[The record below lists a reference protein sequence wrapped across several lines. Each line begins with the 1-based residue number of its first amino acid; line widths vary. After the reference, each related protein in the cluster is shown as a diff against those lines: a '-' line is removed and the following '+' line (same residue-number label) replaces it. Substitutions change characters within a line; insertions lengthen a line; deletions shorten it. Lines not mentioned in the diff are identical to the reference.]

1 MTIFVGHSNTGKSYL
16 AMLIYA
22 TNKVLLGSDIAMR
35 SIERIEEQKSRKFIN
50 FMANIGKSD
59 THDINEI
66 KSFFEETMQVFREAW
81 RDEIMRCFGE
91 NAENLIEKEE
101 FSCVLSNSK
110 SGLSI
115 DLTNPASSV
124 DKIPQKLLLT
134 IYKHIRRD
142 YKKYSARYDNIT
154 PKDDD
159 ADRLMRPYE
168 YYKMLGEIWQQFLKV
183 LYGDRVPRT
192 SHYLPAIRGG
202 IMQSHRTL
210 ASAVIRRAS
219 RVGIERD
226 IYDNNNIP
234 LFNGVLADFMVR
246 LIDIGGGGRNRRI
259 GRGRRNPSR
268 NPKFRR
274 IDEYMESKILL
285 GKVEYR
291 KSETGYPDFIYSPAS
306 GSELPLMNASSSVS
320 ELAPVALFI
329 RHYLGIG
336 DCFILEE
343 PEAHLHPSAQKLIA
357 KVLVRLVD
365 AGVYVL
371 ITTHSDII
379 LDQIAN
385 CVRTAAINGGDRKGV
400 ASSDMPAMAK
410 DSCSAYL
417 FKNPASHKGKRPA
430 VESVRFDKEVG
441 FMTKDHLAVESDLY
455 NETIML
461 LEEED
466 NVA

>member
-22 TNKVLLGSDIAMR
+22 TNKVLLGSDIEMR
-35 SIERIEEQKSRKFIN
+35 SIERIEEQKSRKYIT
-50 FMANIGKSD
+50 FMSNIGKSKED
-59 THDINEI
+59 DLNEI
-66 KSFFEETMQVFREAW
+66 KSFFGELMQDFREAW

-91 NAENLIEKEE
+91 SAENLIEKKE

-124 DKIPQKLLLT
+124 DKIPQELLLT

-159 ADRLMRPYE
+159 ADRLMGPYG
-168 YYKMLGEIWQQFLKV
+168 YYDMLIEIWRQFLKV

-226 IYDNNNIP
+226 TYDNNNIP
-234 LFNGVLADFMVR
+234 LFNGVLADFMVK
-246 LIDIGGGGRNRRI
+246 LIDIGGGRRK
-259 GRGRRNPSR
+259 RHETLRLRH
-268 NPKFRR
+268 

-329 RHYLGIG
+329 RHHLGTR

-400 ASSDMPAMAK
+400 AQSDMPAMAK

-417 FKNPASHKGKRPA
+417 FKNPASPKGKRPA